1 MKQKHGREMEIG
13 KEEERGKEGRERK
26 VESFRPPPPFPSSRS
41 PEETPTTQPRAP
53 LSLPAPRDPA
63 AMMLAPL

>member
-1 MKQKHGREMEIG
+1 MKEKHGREMEIG
-13 KEEERGKEGRERK
+13 KRKREKKREERERW
-26 VESFRPPPPFPSSRS
+26 SLLPSPLPSSRS